1 MCAAK
6 WEHKAAAPAGLDG
19 PLVCTLSHSSVS
31 SGSSSSRGGWGHAT
45 APCRSAREPGWSSH
59 LLSRFRGNVNNG
71 AHSFLQYWVVFSAPR
86 ELSWFPNLL

>member
-19 PLVCTLSHSSVS
+19 PLVCTLWYSPVS
-31 SGSSSSRGGWGHAT
+31 AGSSSSRGGWGHAT
-45 APCRSAREPGWSSH
+45 ALCRYAREPGWSSH

-71 AHSFLQYWVVFSAPR
+71 AHPFLQYWVVFSAPR
-86 ELSWFPNLL
+86 EPSWFSNLL